1 MPGSAGHI
9 ASDQVLTR
17 ADFRREQ
24 GFPGDR
30 PRMRECAPMKTESGL
45 EYTDD
50 VVGAGAQPKR
60 GDTVVVHYSGYLDD
74 GTKFDSS
81 LDRKSPFEF
90 TLGVG
95 QVIKGWDEGVASMRI
110 GGKRKLLIPAEL
122 GYGKRGAGGVIP
134 PNARL
139 TFDVE
144 LLGIR

>member
-1 MPGSAGHI
+1 
-9 ASDQVLTR
+9 
-17 ADFRREQ
+17 
-24 GFPGDR
+24 
-30 PRMRECAPMKTESGL
+30 MKAESGL

-60 GDTVVVHYSGYLDD
+60 GDTVVVHYSGFLDD

-81 LDRKSPFEF
+81 VDRNSPFEF

-95 QVIKGWDEGVASMRI
+95 QVIKGWDEGVASMRV

-122 GYGKRGAGGVIP
+122 GYGGRGAGGVIP
-134 PNARL
+134 PHARL
-139 TFDVE
+139 TFDVA